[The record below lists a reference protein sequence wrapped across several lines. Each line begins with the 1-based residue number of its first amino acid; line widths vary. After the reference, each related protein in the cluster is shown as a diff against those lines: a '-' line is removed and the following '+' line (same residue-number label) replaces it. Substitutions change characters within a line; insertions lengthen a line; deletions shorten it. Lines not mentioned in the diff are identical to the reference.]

1 MSRAGLA
8 GTLAALVAARL
19 ALPALAHPAYGFHR
33 DEFLYFAMAD
43 HLDLFR
49 MQFPPFIALAARA
62 SRALF
67 GESVLA
73 ARVPAALAG
82 TALFAL
88 VLGLARRLGGRGWA
102 LAFAAVALAA
112 PAYLRASVLFQP
124 VVFDQLWCAAA
135 VTALLLAALGGSPR
149 WWLAAGAALGL
160 GALTKFSVAFYAAGL
175 GAAALAPPLRRHLRT
190 RWPWL
195 GLAIALLLAV
205 PSLSG
210 QAAHGWPFIAQMRTL
225 AGGQLGRVSPAGFLA
240 GQLALL
246 GPGLVVAAAGLAA
259 AITGPGRDALLPAAV
274 FALGVLAALAA
285 LHGKPYYGAPVY
297 PPLIAIGAVTLE
309 RGLAAGRR
317 RWMRPALAGLL
328 GLLNLVALPLGVPV
342 LAPEAMARYAD
353 RLGIAE
359 AVRTNRGVTLAL
371 PQDYADMLGWE
382 GLVDTVARAAGRLP
396 PEQRARLV
404 VLAGNYGE
412 AGALEILGPARGL
425 PRPASP
431 AGDFHAW
438 GPGPL
443 PGEVVLAIGMS
454 REELEP
460 LFARIEQVAAY
471 DNAWMVPEERNRRVY
486 LCLEPRRSLREA
498 WATLGPRWD

>member
-1 MSRAGLA
+1 RAALGGRGRRPRGAPQRRRAPRGRGPQVGELHVQLPQLHPARPGAGAPDRRRGGTLRLRPDLRRILGAQHPERRQGRGPALGPALPGPDPARRVSRAGLA

-33 DEFLYFAMAD
+33 DEVLYFAMAD

-175 GAAALAPPLRRHLRT
+175 GAAALAPPRRRHLRT

-246 GPGLVVAAAGLAA
+246 GP
-259 AITGPGRDALLPAAV
+259 
-274 FALGVLAALAA
+274 
-285 LHGKPYYGAPVY
+285 
-297 PPLIAIGAVTLE
+297 
-309 RGLAAGRR
+309 
-317 RWMRPALAGLL
+317 
-328 GLLNLVALPLGVPV
+328 
-342 LAPEAMARYAD
+342 
-353 RLGIAE
+353 
-359 AVRTNRGVTLAL
+359 
-371 PQDYADMLGWE
+371 
-382 GLVDTVARAAGRLP
+382 
-396 PEQRARLV
+396 
-404 VLAGNYGE
+404 
-412 AGALEILGPARGL
+412 
-425 PRPASP
+425 
-431 AGDFHAW
+431 
-438 GPGPL
+438 
-443 PGEVVLAIGMS
+443 
-454 REELEP
+454 
-460 LFARIEQVAAY
+460 
-471 DNAWMVPEERNRRVY
+471 
-486 LCLEPRRSLREA
+486 
-498 WATLGPRWD
+498 